1 MLVFCRDCGVVAE
14 VEVEV
19 EAKGGDVA
27 VVVDN
32 FACFFSFSLLG
43 VFNTPTLTALVAFE
57 GPMSVFSG
65 AFECVLSLMS
75 FFALILGGFEDVFFT
90 WISVGPDT
98 AATAPESYSVTE
110 S

>member
-1 MLVFCRDCGVVAE
+1 MFCRACGVVAE

-19 EAKGGDVA
+19 EAKGGDVVA
-27 VVVDN
+27 VVVDD
-32 FACFFSFSLLG
+32 FACFFSFSLLD
-43 VFNTPTLTALVAFE
+43 VFTTPTLTALVAFE

-65 AFECVLSLMS
+65 AFEGVLSLMS

-98 AATAPESYSVTE
+98 AATAPESYSVTK